1 VALVM
6 CQDETYISRDRWEWS
21 VWIDG
26 PPEELDAL
34 DRVVYVLHPT
44 YHDPVR
50 TVKDR
55 STKFRLHTSGW
66 GTFTIHAKAIRK
78 DGGETLLEHELVLRY
93 PDGMAT
99 LA

>member
-1 VALVM
+1 MVI
-6 CQDETYISRDRWEWS
+6 CQDESYLGNGRWGWS
-21 VWIDG
+21 VWIEG

-34 DRVVYVLHPT
+34 DSVVYVLHPT
-44 YHDPVR
+44 YQDPVR

-55 STKFRLHTSGW
+55 STKFRLRTSGW

-78 DGGETLLEHELVLRY
+78 DGGETLLEHDLVLRY
-93 PDGMAT
+93 PDGKAT

>member
-6 CQDETYISRDRWEWS
+6 CQDETYIGKDRWEWS
-21 VWIDG
+21 VWVDG

-55 STKFRLHTSGW
+55 ARKFRLSTSGW

-78 DGGETLLEHELVLRY
+78 DGEETLLVHELVLRY